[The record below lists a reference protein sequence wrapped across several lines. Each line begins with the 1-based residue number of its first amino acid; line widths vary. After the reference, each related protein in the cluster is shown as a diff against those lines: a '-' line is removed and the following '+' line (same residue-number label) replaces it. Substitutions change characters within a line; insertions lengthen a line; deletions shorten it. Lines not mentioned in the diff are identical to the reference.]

1 MTSIRSEAIN
11 LGILSKHDDVKCR
24 KEVMIVLQWFR
35 DEAMGWLYVLGAIGV
50 LYVGAFFGELV
61 TGQLSTKGKDETNDP
76 S

>member
-1 MTSIRSEAIN
+1 
-11 LGILSKHDDVKCR
+11 
-24 KEVMIVLQWFR
+24 MIVLQWFK

-61 TGQLSTKGKDETNDP
+61 TGQLFAKSKDEPNDP